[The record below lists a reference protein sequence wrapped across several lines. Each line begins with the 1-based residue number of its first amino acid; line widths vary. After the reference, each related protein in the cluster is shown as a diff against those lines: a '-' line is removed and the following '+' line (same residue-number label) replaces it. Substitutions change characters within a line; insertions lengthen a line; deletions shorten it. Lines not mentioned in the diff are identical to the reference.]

1 MGPTNYAAMSDA
13 MVLEQGSTGTLGEA
27 ELHRLRWLAI
37 GGLLVLNIMDLLLT
51 RRLLSAGA
59 TEANPLM
66 ALVIAGNWGIAIKIG
81 VPLLAGARHLRVPLA
96 RKPVLALCWM
106 NVLYLGVV
114 TWNHHLL
121 VTSFG

>member
-1 MGPTNYAAMSDA
+1 MSDA

-27 ELHRLRWLAI
+27 ELYRLRWVAI
-37 GGLLVLNIMDLLLT
+37 VGLVVLNIMDLVLT
-51 RRLLSAGA
+51 RRLLSGGA

-114 TWNHHLL
+114 AWNFHVMVHRI
-121 VTSFG
+121 G